1 MHAAALE
8 KDKFITMKS
17 NQLFYCL
24 FFLLYVTSLAAQETY
39 PIQISTYVDSNDV
52 QTDGL
57 RVSTHIGFFNGLEI
71 ISDLQNNRFV
81 YRQQGST
88 DKFIVSQVK
97 VNGHHSLTWVD
108 GKYYAVNTDE
118 HKVIEF
124 SDFTE
129 TGNNTSNYNGIDLSR
144 PHDIAYN
151 PTDGYI
157 YTIDDK
163 EGLTRF
169 DPNNDKIAEK
179 SEINN
184 SEVPVLGYARS
195 LSIVNGKVYIINS
208 SRGEV
213 IKMDDFDNWTIYESP
228 GQKRNNKGEKI
239 DSPAGAWDT
248 TGLVLNDV
256 ERYGDYWYGSNFF
269 SEPYAGGNDANKYRL
284 IRWRTWE
291 DFQHGNWEELSYL
304 LPSGI
309 VPYYFT
315 VHNGALYL
323 ATFNSEH
330 PGTND
335 KIYKLHPDI

>member
-1 MHAAALE
+1 
-8 KDKFITMKS
+8 MKS
-17 NQLFYCL
+17 NQLFFCV
-24 FFLLYVTSLAAQETY
+24 FFLLYVFNLLAQENC
-39 PIQISTYVDSNDV
+39 PMQINTYVDSNDV
-52 QTDGL
+52 VSDGL

-71 ISDLQNNRFV
+71 ISDLQNDRFV

-88 DKFIVSQVK
+88 DNFIESQVK
-97 VNGHHSLTWVD
+97 VDGHHSLTWVD
-108 GKYYAVNTDE
+108 GKYYAVNTEE

-124 SDFTE
+124 SDLTE
-129 TGNNTSNYNGIDLSR
+129 TGTNAPNYNGIDLRR
-144 PHDIAYN
+144 PHDIVYN

-169 DPNNDKIAEK
+169 DPNNDNIAEK
-179 SEINN
+179 SEINK
-184 SEVPVLGYARS
+184 SSTLGYARS
-195 LSIVNGKVYIINS
+195 LSVVNGTVYIINS

-213 IKMDDFDNWTIYESP
+213 IQMDDFDNWTIYESP
-228 GQKRNNKGEKI
+228 GQKRNNKGQKI
-239 DSPAGAWDT
+239 NSPAGAWDK

-269 SEPYAGGNDANKYRL
+269 TEPYAGGHDTNKFRL
-284 IRWRTWE
+284 MRWRTWG
-291 DFQHGNWEELSYL
+291 DFQNGNWEDLSHL
-304 LPSGI
+304 LPSGV

-323 ATFNSEH
+323 ATFHSEH

-335 KIYKLHPDI
+335 KIYKLYLE